1 MSSDLA
7 VVLCT
12 ILVVMAVSALFSKS
26 VSVSLIML
34 FYTSLVIGIIFT
46 VYGSVLIGV
55 LEIITFAGGI
65 SVMLLST
72 VLMTRESKLD
82 VGGSKAKLALVVS
95 MLAGVVFA
103 VFEITSKIT
112 TGVGA
117 SPDSYNSPNLLDFVW
132 TFRPWD
138 LLVLLIVFSSSTV
151 VVANLFS
158 RENS

>member
-1 MSSDLA
+1 MSSELA
-7 VVLCT
+7 IGLCA
-12 ILVVMAVSALFSKS
+12 ILIAMAVSALFSKS
-26 VSVSLIML
+26 VSLSLIML

-46 VYGSVLIGV
+46 VYGSILIGV

-65 SVMLLST
+65 SVMLLSA
-72 VLMTRESKLD
+72 VLMTGESKLD
-82 VGGSKAKLALVVS
+82 IGGSKTKLALIVS

-103 VFEITSKIT
+103 AFEITSKIT
-112 TGVGA
+112 TGGGTSPGA
-117 SPDSYNSPNLLDFVW
+117 FNPSNLLDFVW

-138 LLVLLIVFSSSTV
+138 LLVLLIVFSSATV